1 MHKLLMFGLVVLLA
15 GFAPAP
21 QAATQKTG
29 TPTGESKS
37 ASSARKGAI
46 APRPYLGAIVVDAAT
61 GKVLF
66 EDNADSRGQPA
77 SMLKLMDLLIIL
89 EKIEEHQLAFQDLVP
104 VSAAAAR
111 TGGSRVFQRLIIK
124 TA

>member
-1 MHKLLMFGLVVLLA
+1 MHKLLMFGLGVLLG

-29 TPTGESKS
+29 TPTWESKS
-37 ASSARKGAI
+37 ASTARKGAI
-46 APRPYLGAIVVDAAT
+46 ARRPYLGAIVVDAAT

-66 EDNADSRGQPA
+66 EDNADSRGYPA

-89 EKIEEHQLAFQDLVP
+89 EKIDQRQLSFQDPVP
-104 VSAAAAR
+104 
-111 TGGSRVFQRLIIK
+111 
-124 TA
+124 